1 MEEKFDLGRCFFCDK
16 LIMMDST
23 KCLCSKEDYENIR
36 KILGNIPERIG
47 GKIGNKIVCKSCRGD
62 IWSMA
67 QE

>member
-1 MEEKFDLGRCFFCDK
+1 
-16 LIMMDST
+16 MDST

>member
-36 KILGNIPERIG
+36 KILGNVPERIG
-47 GKIGNKIVCKSCRGD
+47 GKIGNKIICKSCRDD
-62 IWSMA
+62 IWSMV

>member
-16 LIMMDST
+16 LIMVDSIN
-23 KCLCSKEDYENIR
+23 CSKEDYENIR

-47 GKIGNKIVCKSCRGD
+47 GNIGNKIICKSCRGD
-62 IWSMA
+62 IWSMV